1 MLGEVL
7 AIGEADS
14 SEDPIVAHPI
24 LLPRTAVTQI
34 AEGSRYTVPEGKAVV
49 ISFVPGIS
57 AVAHE
62 SADLRCDTLRL
73 TKDGDETS
81 DDAMKTREVAVR
93 LAHGAATFSLPWK
106 NISGRSSIEVTVPRA
121 RIGAGCGSLFHVEAK
136 GETVR
141 ITSVRLKARVTTE
154 AGEAEIGAGEFCE
167 LPASDA
173 AALVKAAE
181 TDVAAQDAVRSALA
195 DEEKISGVMAAKRNA
210 IPAWRHP

>member
-1 MLGEVL
+1 MLAVDHERSGDD
-7 AIGEADS
+7 DS
-14 SEDPIVAHPI
+14 PEPVT
-24 LLPRTAVTQI
+24 RTKSIATTQI
-34 AEGSRYTVPEGKAVV
+34 REGEGYTVPSGKAAV

-57 AVAHE
+57 AVAHK

-73 TKDGDETS
+73 TKDGNETS

-106 NISGRSSIEVTVPRA
+106 DISGRSSIEVTVPRA
-121 RIGAGCGSLFHVEAK
+121 KINAGYGSLFHVDAN

-141 ITSVRLKARVTTE
+141 ITSVRLKARITTE

-167 LPASDA
+167 IPASDA

-210 IPAWRHP
+210 VPAWRHP